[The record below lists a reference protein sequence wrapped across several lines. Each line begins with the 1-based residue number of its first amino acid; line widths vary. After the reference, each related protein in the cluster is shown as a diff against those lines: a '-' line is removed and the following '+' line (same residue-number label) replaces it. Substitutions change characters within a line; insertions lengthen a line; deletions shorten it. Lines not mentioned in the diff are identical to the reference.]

1 MEIFKL
7 FGSIL
12 IDSKEAENSI
22 SKTGEKAEGLGSKL
36 QSGIKTA
43 AKWAAGITA
52 AATAIGGAMVAA
64 AKDTAA
70 TADTIDKASQR
81 MKMDAE
87 GYQELAY
94 AAEMSGVSMS
104 TLESAAKKLEG
115 TDLNMD
121 EALAQI
127 YALEDAEDRAAKAAE
142 LFGDKVAYEMTPMLN
157 ASGEEMAAM
166 AQEAHDLGI
175 VMGDEAVKNGAA
187 MNDMFTKVEQSLG
200 ALKNGLLTEFMPYIM
215 SILDWIIQAMPK
227 ISETLKKVMDK
238 LEPIV
243 KPILNGIVKLVEA
256 VFALLDGDFGAFG
269 DAILGALESL
279 GEGLLNAGKAAF
291 NMLWDGIKAVWE
303 SISTWVSD
311 KVNWLVDKVAFWKRK
326 QDEIP
331 ADQVQ
336 GSFASGINYVPY
348 DGYVAEL
355 HRGETV
361 LSRENTNDLI
371 NNIAK
376 AINGSKSGDF
386 SANRPIQLTL
396 NIDGRAFA
404 QATYTNYLDEAKR
417 RGPSLV
423 SA

>member
-12 IDSKEAENSI
+12 IDSSEAEKSIQKTGKEAD
-22 SKTGEKAEGLGSKL
+22 GLGSKL
-36 QSGIKTA
+36 SSGIKTA
-43 AKWAAGITA
+43 AKWAAGVVA
-52 AATAIGGAMVAA
+52 GATAVGTAMIAA
-64 AKDTAA
+64 AKNTAE

-87 GYQELAY
+87 SYQELAY
-94 AAEMSGVSMS
+94 AAELSGVSMS
-104 TLESAAKKLEG
+104 TLETAAKKLEG

-127 YALEDAEDRAAKAAE
+127 YALEDAEERAAKAAE

-157 ASGEEMAAM
+157 ASGEEMAEM

-187 MNDMFTKVEQSLG
+187 MNDMFSKVEQSLG

-227 ISETLKKVMDK
+227 ITETLKKVMDK

-243 KPILNGIVKLVEA
+243 KPILNGIVKIVEA
-256 VFALLDGDFGAFG
+256 VFALLDGDFESFG
-269 DAILGALESL
+269 KAILGALESL

-303 SISTWVSD
+303 SISTWVTD
-311 KVNWLVDKVAFWKRK
+311 KVNWLVDKVAFWKK
-326 QDEIP
+326 SNDSMQTD
-331 ADQVQ
+331 
-336 GSFASGINYVPY
+336 GSHAAGLNYVPY
-348 DGYVAEL
+348 DGYIAEL

-361 LSRENTNDLI
+361 LSAENTQSLVSD
-371 NNIAK
+371 IAA
-376 AINGSKSGDF
+376 AIKGATAGA
-386 SANRPIQLTL
+386 SAPAAPIQLTL
-396 NIDGRAFA
+396 NIDGKAFA
-404 QATYTNYLDEAKR
+404 QATYTNYQQEAKR
-417 RGPSLV
+417 RGKGLV
-423 SA
+423 IA